1 MASLSAL
8 AVSAGL
14 GWVALGCGGRAA
26 WSEVDD
32 GVSAGAGGS
41 PSGSA
46 GAGSVAPPEDS
57 LPERGTSEWV
67 WESGRE
73 WQVLATPERD
83 PSHIAADER
92 FVYWVSSDVR
102 GRDYQL
108 RAMPVVGGR
117 RVTLY
122 TGNAGLRYLLPI
134 PRDEYVYFEEQG
146 RIGRVSRA
154 SPGSDQTMVEGE
166 GLAGFALDEDD
177 VLYWVQTSPDDPF
190 AGTLNRSFLGLDRT
204 ELVAI
209 ALPATQRI
217 ALAGDYVYLASER
230 RACPGDPGI
239 SARATECLGG
249 GVYRIA
255 KNGGSVERVHGGDA
269 TPDLIVNERGIHWL
283 DTGRERLLFAP
294 FGGAEQ
300 EVAHIAAIQGLFA
313 QDAGALY
320 FASQDRVTRMQF
332 DSGIFTDLS
341 QEVERAT
348 GVAVSGEWVYVAEAG
363 SDQIARTPIDPID
376 VR

>member
-1 MASLSAL
+1 VLAL
-8 AVSAGL
+8 SAGL

-26 WSEVDD
+26 WSNVDD
-32 GVSAGAGGS
+32 EASAGAGGS

-46 GAGSVAPPEDS
+46 GSGPVAPTEDE
-57 LPERGTSEWV
+57 LPERGTSDWV

-73 WQVLATPERD
+73 WQVLATPEHD
-83 PSHIAADER
+83 PSDIAADER
-92 FVYWVSSDVR
+92 FVYWVSPDVR
-102 GRDYQL
+102 RRDFQL

-122 TGNAGLRYLLPI
+122 TGNAGLRYLLPVQ
-134 PRDEYVYFEEQG
+134 RDEYVYFEEEG
-146 RIGRVSRA
+146 RIGRVSRT

-166 GLAGFALDEDD
+166 NLAGFALDDSD
-177 VLYWVQTSPDDPF
+177 VLYWVQTPAEDPY
-190 AGTLNRSFLGLDRT
+190 AGRLNRTFLGLDRT
-204 ELVAI
+204 EVVAI
-209 ALPATQRI
+209 ALPAVQRI

-239 SARATECLGG
+239 APRETECRGG
-249 GVYRIA
+249 GIYRIA
-255 KNGGSVERVHGGDA
+255 KGGGSVEQVHAGSA
-269 TPDLIVNERGIHWL
+269 TPDLIVSDRGIHWL

-300 EVAHIAAIQGLFA
+300 EVAHLAPIQGFFA
-313 QDAGALY
+313 QDAGSLY

-332 DSGIFTDLS
+332 EGGIFTDLS

-363 SDQIARTPIDPID
+363 SDQIARTPIDPLD